1 MGNGQEP
8 EGGASPSSTIYAG
21 PTKRFFVSM
30 LTRDIELKD
39 AILDLLDNCVDGAM
53 RSQGLST
60 TESETAYA
68 GFHAKI
74 TATPDGFE
82 IKDNCGGIPRDI
94 AEKSAFVLGRP
105 DMLRDAD
112 LPTIGMYGIGMKR
125 AIFKMGRDAVVHSNP
140 ADGAFSVHYSPAWM
154 DETNDEWYL
163 PIDFSAA
170 ALPVKG
176 TNIVIRELV
185 PAVRH
190 QFAKESNFLNELREE
205 IAIYYGYIIQ
215 KGFRVELN
223 KDPIKPQILR
233 LLATQQPNEDDDAEA
248 EDAIRPYYFA
258 ANVEGVTITVSVGF
272 RRPLPTE
279 MEVDEEQV
287 GPRSSEEAG
296 ISIICND
303 RLVLLNDKTRLTGW
317 GDGGVPRYHNQF
329 IAISGEATFSSAQAN
344 KLPLT
349 TTKRGVDASAIVFLT
364 ARQYIMEGLKIATAY
379 TYKWKGMEERTEEFF
394 RLAQPMPVRQ
404 FALSIVEQLTRVRDI
419 PGARRYLPKLPLP
432 KDTNPLKR
440 ISFSRALVDIQEV
453 ASYLLDDFAAKP
465 STVGEVAFD
474 KIHEQAKK

>member
-1 MGNGQEP
+1 MMGNGQEP
-8 EGGASPSSTIYAG
+8 GGGSSPSSIIYAG

-53 RSQGLST
+53 RTQGST
-60 TESETAYA
+60 NTASETAYA
-68 GFHAKI
+68 GFYAKI
-74 TATPDGFE
+74 TANEGGFE
-82 IKDNCGGIPRDI
+82 IEDNCGGIPRDI

-140 ADGAFSVHYSPAWM
+140 ADGAFSVHYSPVWM
-154 DETNDEWYL
+154 DEANEEWEL
-163 PIDFSAA
+163 PIDFAA
-170 ALPVKG
+170 PSLPESG
-176 TNIVIRELV
+176 TKIVIRELV
-185 PAVRH
+185 PAVRR
-190 QFAKESNFLNELREE
+190 QFGNDSNFLNELRED

-215 KGFRVELN
+215 KGFHVELN
-223 KDPIKPQILR
+223 TDPIKPQILR
-233 LLATQQPNEDDDAEA
+233 LLTRQQSDEDDADA

-317 GDGGVPRYHNQF
+317 GESGVPKYHNQF
-329 IAISGEATFSSAQAN
+329 IDRRRGDVLQPTGKQTPPYDDKTRGRCVFHNLPDSAPIHYGRPEDCNGIYLQ
-344 KLPLT
+344 
-349 TTKRGVDASAIVFLT
+349 
-364 ARQYIMEGLKIATAY
+364 MEGD
-379 TYKWKGMEERTEEFF
+379 G
-394 RLAQPMPVRQ
+394 
-404 FALSIVEQLTRVRDI
+404 
-419 PGARRYLPKLPLP
+419 G
-432 KDTNPLKR
+432 KD
-440 ISFSRALVDIQEV
+440 
-453 ASYLLDDFAAKP
+453 
-465 STVGEVAFD
+465 
-474 KIHEQAKK
+474 